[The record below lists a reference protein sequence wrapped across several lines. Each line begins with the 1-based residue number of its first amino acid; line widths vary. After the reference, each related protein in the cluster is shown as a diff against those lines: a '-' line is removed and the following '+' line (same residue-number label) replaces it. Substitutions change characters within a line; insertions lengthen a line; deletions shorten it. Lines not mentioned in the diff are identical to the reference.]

1 MGTAELMLN
10 LPGDWMLPSWM
21 TLQIDRGFYQKK
33 YKNNERDFDAIAV
46 DVLVDDL
53 GDDLDGVAAVLLV
66 LLEVDEPRRCE
77 MPRIFCDLERKRFSF
92 FAAR

>member
-1 MGTAELMLN
+1 
-10 LPGDWMLPSWM
+10 M

-66 LLEVDEPRRCE
+66 LLEVDENCDASDILRLRLRNFLQKFLFLRRDNC
-77 MPRIFCDLERKRFSF
+77 PNYLYRCLWGRFLEG
-92 FAAR
+92 